1 MKKMKSIKYAALLY
15 TGLMLWTP
23 PCYSFF
29 PWPTFD
35 VAEVAA
41 TIKGYVT
48 STQSMISTVQSTAIE
63 FKKLSSIGDG
73 KSSVKLFFNPEEL
86 KKIKDAKLARIKANK
101 ERLDALREKLADE
114 VATVIPGDNS
124 NSENATNTDVANADE
139 YENTEE
145 NFDDFNVDDSLTETE
160 ESFNGILIDTA
171 GNKRGFLSRGDANNP
186 TDDMT
191 SNVEDNANAPTDDT
205 TSNAGNNAN
214 APAGGFLSRGN
225 ANAPA
230 GGFLSRGDANAP
242 AGGFLE
248 GVKDNANGTLVSVGT
263 IGDIVPNET
272 EQEETTQGIKEVI
285 PSVGKAIEVNL
296 PKKPKIKLPT
306 TSRGFR
312 KTSSN
317 TYINGF
323 EVSYAQLGGVYTG
336 TNEEGRYVFPDIIA
350 QKCEMN
356 YDEVDENAIK
366 NCIKTWVEC
375 LNGGGEEGSSVM
387 DGLACTKL
395 FKRAKHEEAT
405 GDLTAAIN
413 DKEYANSFEADV
425 ADDLENKSGSLS
437 SEREDLSFLGEV
449 GKANQKILIR
459 MLHSMSSKLI
469 QEGIAAIE
477 FVEPGYYEGE

>member
-41 TIKGYVT
+41 TIKDYVT
-48 STQSMISTVQSTAIE
+48 STQSMISTVQSTAAE
-63 FKKLSSIGDG
+63 ARQLLVIGDG
-73 KSSVKLFFNPEEL
+73 KSSVKLFFNPKEL
-86 KKIKDAKLARIKANK
+86 QKIKDAKLARIKANK

-171 GNKRGFLSRGDANNP
+171 GNKRGFLSSGDANAP

-191 SNVEDNANAPTDDT
+191 SNAGNNANASTDEAV
-205 TSNAGNNAN
+205 SNGGNNAN

-230 GGFLSRGDANAP
+230 GGFLA
-242 AGGFLE
+242 
-248 GVKDNANGTLVSVGT
+248 GVKDNANGTLVGVGT

-272 EQEETTQGIKEVI
+272 EQEDTTQGIKEVI

-405 GDLTAAIN
+405 GDLAAAIN

-459 MLHSMSSKLI
+459 MLHSMSGKLI